1 MPRGNCVALSNIDD
15 SDSGK
20 AMSTVVKTKIHEFP
34 KPADIAAVPSRSQFF
49 FNRELSLLEFHA
61 RVLEEALDD
70 RNPLFERLNFL
81 SIFSS
86 NLDEFFM
93 IRVSGLKEEVESEV
107 NAISADGL
115 TPAEQLART
124 RERVLV
130 LLQEQARCLRE
141 EILPQ
146 LKEAGISLVSY
157 ESLSR
162 HEKESLKD
170 YFMDKVFPIL
180 TPLAVDPSHPFPYIS
195 PLSVNIGLMV
205 HAPKEVK
212 FTGRGKGDE
221 SRFVRI
227 KVPSLVP
234 RLVPVGSSGTRFVL
248 LEEIIQ
254 ANIQA
259 LFPGMNPGP
268 CHLFRVT
275 RDADIEIR
283 EEEAADL
290 LSLIQEELRRRRFGR
305 PVRLEVSPDMTPE
318 MVEYLTSSLDLE
330 AEDVYV
336 FDGPLHIQDLTS
348 LCDCDRPDL
357 KDVPFTPSMPSW
369 YEEYDNVFEAIKER
383 DRLLHHPYD
392 SYDCVT
398 GFINQAVVDP
408 DVLAIKI
415 CLYRTG
421 PDSPIP
427 LALIRASEQ
436 GKQVT
441 ALIELKARFDEQY
454 NIEWAR
460 KLDEAG
466 VHVVY
471 GVLGLKTHG
480 KLTLVIRREGESLK
494 RYVHIASGNYNPTTS
509 CTYTDLGMF
518 TVDEEIGKD
527 ATELFN
533 YLTGFSGQIEYR
545 KLMVAPVN
553 MRERLN
559 ALFDREIEHQRAG
572 RPAQI
577 IAKFN
582 RLADLQ
588 IIEKL
593 YEVSR
598 AGVQVDLIVRGICML
613 RPGIPGLSENIRVR
627 SVVGRFLEH
636 SRAFWF
642 SNGGEDELYIGSADW
657 MARNLKH
664 RIEAVAP
671 ITDPEA
677 KRYLRDVLLDAYLSD
692 NTKARELQPDGR
704 YAPVNGRSEPFDSQL
719 YFIGRSGMD

>member
-1 MPRGNCVALSNIDD
+1 
-15 SDSGK
+15 
-20 AMSTVVKTKIHEFP
+20 MSTVVKTRIQEFP
-34 KPADIAAVPSRSQFF
+34 KPAEVGPIRSRSEFF

-70 RNPLFERLNFL
+70 RNPLLERLKFL

-93 IRVSGLKEEVESEV
+93 IRVSGLKEELEDANV
-107 NAISADGL
+107 ISADGL
-115 TPAEQLART
+115 TPSEQLAKT
-124 RERVLV
+124 RERILV
-130 LLQEQARCLRE
+130 LLEEQARCLRE
-141 EILPQ
+141 EILPE
-146 LKEAGISLVSY
+146 LKKAGIALVSY
-157 ESLSR
+157 ASLSR
-162 HEKESLKD
+162 HEQESLKE
-170 YFMDKVFPIL
+170 YFIEKVFPVL

-205 HAPKEVK
+205 HAPSDVK
-212 FTGRGKGDE
+212 FVGRTKANE

-227 KVPSLVP
+227 KVPSVVP
-234 RLVPVGSSGTRFVL
+234 RLVPIGSSGTRFVL
-248 LEEIIQ
+248 LEEIIE
-254 ANIQA
+254 ANIQT
-259 LFPGMNPGP
+259 LFPGMTAGS
-268 CHLFRVT
+268 CHRFRVT

-283 EEEAADL
+283 EEEAEDL
-290 LSLIQEELRRRRFGR
+290 LQVIQEELRQRRFGT
-305 PVRLEVSPDMTPE
+305 PVRMEISPDMPE
-318 MVEYLTSSLDLE
+318 EMIEYLMSSLDLE
-330 AEDVYV
+330 RNDVYV
-336 FDGPLHIQDLTS
+336 VDGPLHLQDLMS
-348 LCDCDRPDL
+348 LFDIDRPEL
-357 KDVPFTPSMPSW
+357 KDAPFSAAVPSW
-369 YEEYDNVFEAIKER
+369 YEEYDTIFDAIREC

-398 GFINQAVVDP
+398 GFINQAVEDP
-408 DVLAIKI
+408 DVVAIKI

-427 LALIRASEQ
+427 PALIRASEQ

-441 ALIELKARFDEQY
+441 ALIELKARFDEEH

-460 KLDEAG
+460 KLDRAG

-471 GVLGLKTHG
+471 GIMGLKTHG
-480 KLTLVIRREGESLK
+480 KLTLVVRREGDALK

-518 TVDEEIGKD
+518 TCDDAIGRD

-533 YLTGFSGQIEYR
+533 YLTGFSEQTEYR

-553 MRERLN
+553 LREELN

-572 RPAQI
+572 RAAHI

-588 IIEKL
+588 VIEKL

-598 AGVQVDLIVRGICML
+598 AGVKVDLIVRGICML

-636 SRAFWF
+636 SRVFWF
-642 SNGGEDELYIGSADW
+642 SNGGDDEIYIGSADW
-657 MARNLKH
+657 MTRNLKN
-664 RIEAVAP
+664 RIEVVAP
-671 ITDPEA
+671 VTDPEA
-677 KRYLRDVLLDAYLSD
+677 NRYLRDVLLEAYLSD
-692 NTKARELQPDGR
+692 NTKARELQPDGSYVPIMR
-704 YAPVNGRSEPFDSQL
+704 GSEPFDSQD
-719 YFIGRSGMD
+719 YFIGRSGND

>member
-1 MPRGNCVALSNIDD
+1 
-15 SDSGK
+15 
-20 AMSTVVKTKIHEFP
+20 MSTVVKTRVHEFP
-34 KPADIAAVPSRSQFF
+34 RPAEIGPVRSRSQFF

-70 RNPLFERLNFL
+70 RNPLLERLKFL

-93 IRVSGLKEEVESEV
+93 IRVSALKEELQDSNV
-107 NAISADGL
+107 ISPDGL
-115 TPAEQLART
+115 TPTEQLAKT
-124 RERVLV
+124 RERILG
-130 LLQEQARCLRE
+130 LIKEQARCLVE
-141 EILPQ
+141 EVLPQ
-146 LKEAGISLVSY
+146 LKAAGVSLVPY
-157 ESLSR
+157 NSLSR
-162 HEKESLKD
+162 HEQESLKE
-170 YFMDKVFPIL
+170 YFMEKVFPVL

-205 HAPKEVK
+205 HAPSDVK
-212 FTGRGKGDE
+212 FIGSARGNE

-227 KVPSLVP
+227 KVPSVVP

-248 LEEIIQ
+248 LEEIIE

-259 LFPGMNPGP
+259 LFPGMTPGP
-268 CHLFRVT
+268 CHRFRVT
-275 RDADIEIR
+275 RDADIEIK
-283 EEEAADL
+283 EEEAHDL
-290 LSLIQEELRRRRFGR
+290 LSVIQEELRQRRFGT
-305 PVRLEVSPDMTPE
+305 PVRLEISADMTDE
-318 MVEYLTSSLDLE
+318 MIEYLMASLGLE
-330 AEDVYV
+330 RDDVYV
-336 FDGPLHIQDLTS
+336 FDGPLHLQDLMA
-348 LCDCDRPDL
+348 LYDCDRPDL
-357 KDVPFTPSMPSW
+357 KDVPFRPAVPSW
-369 YEEYDNVFEAIKER
+369 CEEYDSIFDAIRER

-398 GFINQAVVDP
+398 GFIDQAVEDP
-408 DVLAIKI
+408 DVVAIKI

-427 LALIRASEQ
+427 PALIRASEQ

-441 ALIELKARFDEQY
+441 ALIELKARFDEEH

-460 KLDEAG
+460 KLDQAG

-471 GVLGLKTHG
+471 GILGLKTHG
-480 KLTLVIRREGESLK
+480 KLTLVVRREGETLK

-509 CTYTDLGMF
+509 TTYTDLGMF
-518 TVDEEIGKD
+518 TCDDTIGRD

-533 YLTGFSGQIEYR
+533 YLTGFSEQTDYR
-545 KLMVAPVN
+545 TLMVAPVN
-553 MRERLN
+553 LREKLN
-559 ALFDREIEHQRAG
+559 ALFDREIEHKRAG

-588 IIEKL
+588 VIEKL

-636 SRAFWF
+636 SRVFWF
-642 SNGGEDELYIGSADW
+642 SNGGDEEIYIGSADW
-657 MARNLKH
+657 MTRNLKH
-664 RIEAVAP
+664 RIEVVAP
-671 ITDPEA
+671 VTDPKE

-704 YAPVNGRSEPFDSQL
+704 YAPITRGTEPFDSQA
-719 YFIGRSGMD
+719 YFIGRPGSD

>member
-1 MPRGNCVALSNIDD
+1 
-15 SDSGK
+15 
-20 AMSTVVKTKIHEFP
+20 MSTVVKRETRVHEFP
-34 KPADIAAVPSRSQFF
+34 RPAESGAVPSKSQFF

-61 RVLEEALDD
+61 RVLEEALEDQ
-70 RNPLFERLNFL
+70 NPLLERLKFL

-93 IRVSGLKEEVESEV
+93 IRVSGLKEELEHA
-107 NAISADGL
+107 NIISADGM
-115 TPAEQLART
+115 TPAEQLNKT
-124 RERVLV
+124 RERI
-130 LLQEQARCLRE
+130 LLLIDEQARCLRE

-146 LKEAGISLVSY
+146 LKNAGLSLIPY
-157 ESLSR
+157 ESLTR
-162 HEKESLKD
+162 HEKENLKD
-170 YFMDKVFPIL
+170 YFMEKVFPIL

-205 HAPKEVK
+205 QAPSEVK
-212 FTGRGKGDE
+212 FVGAGKGVD

-227 KVPSLVP
+227 KVPSVLS
-234 RLVPVGSSGTRFVL
+234 RLIPVGTSGTRFVL
-248 LEEIIQ
+248 LEELIE
-254 ANIQA
+254 ANVQE
-259 LFPGMNPGP
+259 LFPGMQAGP
-268 CHLFRVT
+268 CHRFRVT
-275 RDADIEIR
+275 RDADIEII
-283 EEEAADL
+283 EEEAQDL
-290 LSLIQEELRRRRFGR
+290 LSVIEEELRLRRFGT
-305 PVRLEVSPDMTPE
+305 PVRLEVSPDMPSD
-318 MVEYLTSSLDLE
+318 MIEYLTSSLNVDSN
-330 AEDVYV
+330 DVYV
-336 FDGPLHIQDLTS
+336 FDGPLHLQDLMA
-348 LCDCDRPDL
+348 LYDIDRPDL
-357 KDVPFTPSMPSW
+357 KDAPFTPKVPAW
-369 YEEYDNVFEAIKER
+369 YEEHDSIFDAIRER

-392 SYDCVT
+392 TYECVT
-398 GFINQAVVDP
+398 GFINQAVDDP

-427 LALIRASEQ
+427 PALIRASEQ

-441 ALIELKARFDEQY
+441 ALIELKARFDEEH

-480 KLTLVIRREGESLK
+480 KCTLVVRREGEMLR

-518 TVDEEIGKD
+518 TVDDAIGRD

-533 YLTGFSGQIEYR
+533 YLTGFSQQSEYR

-553 MRERLN
+553 LRDKLN

-572 RPAQI
+572 RHAHI
-577 IAKFN
+577 VAKFN

-588 IIEKL
+588 VIEKL

-598 AGVQVDLIVRGICML
+598 AGVKVDLIVRGICML

-636 SRAFWF
+636 SRVFWF
-642 SNGGEDELYIGSADW
+642 ANGGDEETYIGSADW
-657 MARNLKH
+657 MTRNLKH
-664 RIEAVAP
+664 RIEVVAP
-671 ITDPEA
+671 VTDREA
-677 KRYLRDVLLDAYLSD
+677 KRHLRDVLLEAYLSD

-704 YAPVNGRSEPFDSQL
+704 YAPITRSSELFNSQT
-719 YFIGRSGMD
+719 YFIDRPGSD

>member
-1 MPRGNCVALSNIDD
+1 
-15 SDSGK
+15 
-20 AMSTVVKTKIHEFP
+20 MSTVVKRETTVHEFP
-34 KPADIAAVPSRSQFF
+34 RRTELSAVASKSELF

-70 RNPLFERLNFL
+70 RNPLLERLKFL

-93 IRVSGLKEEVESEV
+93 IRISGLKEELDDV
-107 NAISADGL
+107 NIVSPDGL
-115 TPAEQLART
+115 TPSQQLAKT
-124 RERVLV
+124 RERIVDLIDK
-130 LLQEQARCLRE
+130 QARCLRE

-146 LKEAGISLVSY
+146 LKEAGISLIRY

-170 YFMDKVFPIL
+170 YFTEKVFPIL

-205 HAPKEVK
+205 RAPKDVK
-212 FTGRGKGDE
+212 FIGRAKGGE

-227 KVPSLVP
+227 KVPETVP
-234 RLVPVGSSGTRFVL
+234 RLVPVDSSGSRFVL
-248 LEEIIQ
+248 LEELIK
-254 ANIQA
+254 ANIHA
-259 LFPGMNPGP
+259 LFPGMDPGP
-268 CHLFRVT
+268 CHMFRVT
-275 RDADIEIR
+275 RDADIDIR
-283 EEEAADL
+283 EEEAEDL
-290 LSLIQEELRRRRFGR
+290 LSLIQEELRQRRFGT
-305 PVRLEVSPDMTPE
+305 PVRLEVSPDMPPE
-318 MVEYLTSSLDLE
+318 MIEYLTSSLDLE
-330 AEDVYV
+330 ANDVYV
-336 FDGPLHIQDLTS
+336 FDGPLHLQDLMS
-348 LCDCDRPDL
+348 LYDCDRPDL
-357 KDVPFTPSMPSW
+357 KDAPFSTRVPEW
-369 YEEYDNVFEAIKER
+369 YEEYDSIFDAIREG

-392 SYDCVT
+392 TYDCVT
-398 GFINQAVVDP
+398 GFINQAVDDP
-408 DVLAIKI
+408 DVVALKI

-427 LALIRASEQ
+427 PALIRAAEQ

-441 ALIELKARFDEQY
+441 VLIELKARFDEEH
-454 NIEWAR
+454 NIEWAQ
-460 KLDEAG
+460 KLDRAG

-471 GVLGLKTHG
+471 GIMGLKTHG
-480 KLTLVIRREGESLK
+480 KLTLVVRREGDILR

-518 TVDEEIGKD
+518 TVDDVIGRD

-533 YLTGFSGQIEYR
+533 YLTGFSEQRDYR
-545 KLMVAPVN
+545 RLMVAPVDL
-553 MRERLN
+553 REKLN

-572 RPAQI
+572 RPAHI
-577 IAKFN
+577 VAKFN

-588 IIEKL
+588 IVEKL

-598 AGVQVDLIVRGICML
+598 AGVRVDLIVRGICML

-636 SRAFWF
+636 SRVFWF
-642 SNGGEDELYIGSADW
+642 ANGGDDEVFIGSADW
-657 MARNLKH
+657 MSRNLKH
-664 RIEAVAP
+664 RIEVVAP
-671 ITDPEA
+671 VTDPKA

-692 NTKARELQPDGR
+692 NTKARELQADGK
-704 YAPVNGRSEPFDSQL
+704 YVPINQDGEAFNSQQ
-719 YFIGRSGMD
+719 YFIDRPGID